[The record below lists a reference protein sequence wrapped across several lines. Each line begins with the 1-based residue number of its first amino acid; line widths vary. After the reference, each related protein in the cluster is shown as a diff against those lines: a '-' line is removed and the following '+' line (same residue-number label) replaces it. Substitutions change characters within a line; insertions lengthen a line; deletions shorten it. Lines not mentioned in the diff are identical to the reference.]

1 MSVYCVSYDLN
12 QAGQNY
18 NALYDELKKSPGW
31 CHPLDSPWLIST
43 GETAQQ
49 LSDRLRRHLDNN
61 DTLLVIGVTKMVLE
75 FLFAWLLDNTTQ
87 GLMFE
92 ITVVL

>member
-31 CHPLDSPWLIST
+31 CHPLDSTWLIST

-61 DTLLVIGVTKMVLE
+61 DTLLEIGVTKE
-75 FLFAWLLDNTTQ
+75 YAGWLTQ
-87 GLMFE
+87 DTWDWMRTD
-92 ITVVL
+92 I

>member
-1 MSVYCVSYDLN
+1 MSVYSVSYDLN

-18 NALYDELKKSPGW
+18 NALYDELKSPGGATF
-31 CHPLDSPWLIST
+31 DSTWLIST

-61 DTLLVIGVTKMVLE
+61 DTLLVIGVTKE
-75 FLFAWLLDNTTQ
+75 YAGWLTQ
-87 GLMFE
+87 DTWDWMRTD
-92 ITVVL
+92 I

>member
-31 CHPLDSPWLIST
+31 CHPLDSTWLIST

-61 DTLLVIGVTKMVLE
+61 DTLLVIGVTKE
-75 FLFAWLLDNTTQ
+75 YAGWLTQ
-87 GLMFE
+87 DTWDWMRTN
-92 ITVVL
+92 I